1 MKQKI
6 FIEIGVC
13 DFDTLESLEKNGW
26 KGYYVEPVK
35 EYADKLRCRTPQGC
49 EPLQGDVTQCAI
61 SSYDG
66 TIEFYVSRSDTEEW
80 VRGVSH
86 AVKQKGS
93 KLLELESNRQFI
105 SEKITV
111 PCYTLQSY
119 CKMKDIQYIDYL
131 KVDTEGHETDIFE
144 SYDWSIYPTFI
155 KLEHFHID
163 DLRMKKL
170 LEEKGYIVY
179 TEGRD
184 IYAVR

>member
-1 MKQKI
+1 MRDKREKI
-6 FIEIGVC
+6 FVEIGVC
-13 DFDTLESLEKNGW
+13 DFDTLESLEKYGW

-35 EYADKLRCRTPQGC
+35 EYADKLK
-49 EPLQGDVTQCAI
+49 GDVTQCAI

-66 TIEFYVSRSDTEEW
+66 TIEFYVSRSDGEEW

-86 AVKQKGS
+86 AVKQRGS

>member
-1 MKQKI
+1 MKDKRPKV
-6 FIEIGVC
+6 FVEIGVC

-35 EYADKLRCRTPQGC
+35 EYANKLK
-49 EPLQGDVTQCAI
+49 GDVTQCAI

-66 TIEFYVSRSDTEEW
+66 TIEFYVSRSDAEEW

-86 AVKQKGS
+86 AVKQRGTKI
-93 KLLELESNRQFI
+93 LELNGNNHLI

-144 SYDWSIYPTFI
+144 AYDWSVLPTMI

-163 DLRMKKL
+163 DVRMKQL
-170 LEEKGYIVY
+170 LEKQGYIVY
-179 TEGRD
+179 TEDRD
-184 IYAVR
+184 MYAVR

>member
-35 EYADKLRCRTPQGC
+35 EYADKLI
-49 EPLQGDVTQCAI
+49 GDVTQCAI